1 MTDLEDTKCVGC
13 DLIDRT
19 RDKLIDP
26 VGGVDRKRAEVDLPL
41 KGCIIENQTPFRQ
54 AVSTD
59 AGRRR
64 HLEYD

>member
-26 VGGVDRKRAEVDLPL
+26 VSGVDRKRAEVDLPL
-41 KGCIIENQTPFRQ
+41 KGCINAF
-54 AVSTD
+54 STSSFN
-59 AGRRR
+59 RRR
-64 HLEYD
+64 T